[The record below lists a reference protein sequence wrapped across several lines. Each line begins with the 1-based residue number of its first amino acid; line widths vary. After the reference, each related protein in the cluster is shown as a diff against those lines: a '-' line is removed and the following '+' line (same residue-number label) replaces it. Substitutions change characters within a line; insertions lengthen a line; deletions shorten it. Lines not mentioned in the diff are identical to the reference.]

1 MLRKCTVLYC
11 TQPNPSLSSYRVFTP
26 IHYSRSNRPIT
37 KAVKN
42 LEQIKERERERV
54 SEKEEKDDIDI
65 FPEHQS
71 IGFRITNKNK
81 KEQKLTPQDTI
92 SNFVFKW

>member
-42 LEQIKERERERV
+42 LEQDEERV
-54 SEKEEKDDIDI
+54 DSDDKEVVVNDKEDNNINKVVAETID
-65 FPEHQS
+65 S
-71 IGFRITNKNK
+71 
-81 KEQKLTPQDTI
+81 
-92 SNFVFKW
+92 